1 MFLPGLDK
9 YLELLNI
16 TKRWPKK
23 CESSVFFSDRK
34 VGPTGGWNNKR
45 LWIADWACIYYL
57 CTYSYGLQIADDEED
72 DGGGVWSETFPL
84 GDHPTD
90 LPTDLFADSDQVP
103 LQPKARGGTR
113 LQVGAVL
120 NCRDRRDRVP
130 WVFPKIVGFP
140 PKSSI
145 LIGVSIINHPFWGT
159 VPLFWETPTLK
170 INGYWKMHRSF
181 LLK

>member
-45 LWIADWACIYYL
+45 LLWIADWACIYYL

-84 GDHPTD
+84 GDRPTFTD
-90 LPTDLFADSDQVP
+90 RPFRRQWPSASAAKGQGGNSAPTGSRFEL
-103 LQPKARGGTR
+103 
-113 LQVGAVL
+113 
-120 NCRDRRDRVP
+120 
-130 WVFPKIVGFP
+130 
-140 PKSSI
+140 
-145 LIGVSIINHPFWGT
+145 
-159 VPLFWETPTLK
+159 
-170 INGYWKMHRSF
+170 
-181 LLK
+181 